1 MDWHGIFP
9 VATTPFGADLEL
21 DLTGYAA
28 NLDSL
33 VNAGIHGVISL
44 ATAGEGPSMS
54 RDEAARVVTTAVETV
69 GGRIPV
75 LAGVGGP
82 NERDTREAM
91 AVYERAGVDGFMVVT
106 PYFYPLSRTEM
117 TDYFRRIGAATELPI
132 MIYNS
137 TYANLPLT
145 ADVVAELAN
154 DIPNFVALKEGNQLQ
169 ASDVIRRVGG
179 RLKIFSARDIYMHE
193 LYAAGGHGAIAFAAN
208 VAPRLVI
215 DLYDKALAGE
225 WEKARA
231 IQDSLNPLIWLLVK
245 RSFPGMIKAAM
256 DLVGLAGGPVRPPLA
271 PITEAEVA
279 DLRAALAELGLVDQ
293 P

>member
-1 MDWHGIFP
+1 MIDWHGIFP
-9 VATTPFGADLEL
+9 VATTPFDADLEL

-33 VNAGIHGVISL
+33 VAAGIHGVISL

-54 RDEAARVVTTAVETV
+54 RDEAARVVTAAVETV
-69 GGRIPV
+69 SGRIPV

-82 NERDTREAM
+82 NERDTKDQIR
-91 AVYERAGVDGFMVVT
+91 VYERAGVDGFMVVT
-106 PYFYPLSRTEM
+106 PYFYPLTRAEM
-117 TDYFRRIGAATELPI
+117 TDYFRRIGAATELPF

-145 ADVVAELAN
+145 ADVVEELAG

-179 RLKIFSARDIYMHE
+179 RLKVFTARDIFMHE
-193 LYAAGGHGAIAFAAN
+193 LYAAGGHGAIAFASN

-215 DLYDKALAGE
+215 DLYEKAQAGE
-225 WEKARA
+225 WSKARA

-256 DLVGLAGGPVRPPLA
+256 DLVGLKGGPVRPPLSQ
-271 PITEAEVA
+271 ITDDEVA
-279 DLRAALAELGLVDQ
+279 DLRAALKDLGLID
-293 P
+293 